1 MTKLLYFSW
10 VRERIGLA
18 SEERDIPAS
27 VTTVEQ
33 FLEWMSGQGPEYENA
48 LAEASSLRVALDQTH
63 VTSDAPISGA
73 REIAIFPP
81 MTGG

>member
-18 SEERDIPAS
+18 SEERDIPAEITS
-27 VTTVEQ
+27 VEQ
-33 FLEWMSGQGPEYENA
+33 FLNWLSQQGVQYENA
-48 LAEASSLRVALDQTH
+48 LTDAASLRVALDQTH
-63 VTSDAPISGA
+63 VTADAPLNGA

>member
-10 VRERIGLA
+10 VRERIGVA
-18 SEERDIPAS
+18 SEERDIPADIMS
-27 VTTVEQ
+27 VEQ
-33 FLEWMSGQGPEYENA
+33 FLDWLSQQGDQYENA
-48 LAEASSLRVALDQTH
+48 LIDAASLRVALDQTH
-63 VTSDAPISGA
+63 VTADTALDGA

>member
-27 VTTVEQ
+27 VTTVDQ
-33 FLEWMSGQGPEYENA
+33 FLGWMSEQGPEYENA
-48 LAEASSLRVALDQTH
+48 LAESASLRVALDQTH
-63 VTSDAPISGA
+63 VTADASIDGA

>member
-18 SEERDIPAS
+18 NEERDIPTDITS
-27 VTTVEQ
+27 VEQ
-33 FLEWMSGQGPEYENA
+33 FLNWLSQQGDQYENA
-48 LAEASSLRVALDQTH
+48 LTDAASLRVALDQTH
-63 VTSDAPISGA
+63 VTADAPLNGA

>member
-1 MTKLLYFSW
+1 MTRLLYFSW
-10 VRERIGLA
+10 VRERIGVA

-27 VTTVEQ
+27 ILSVEQ
-33 FLEWMSGQGPEYENA
+33 FLVWLSQQGDQYENA
-48 LAEASSLRVALDQTH
+48 LTDTASLRVALDQTH
-63 VTSDAPISGA
+63 VTADAPLNGA

>member
-18 SEERDIPAS
+18 SEERDIPAEITS
-27 VTTVEQ
+27 VEQ
-33 FLEWMSGQGPEYENA
+33 FLNWLSQQGVQYENA
-48 LAEASSLRVALDQTH
+48 LTDAPSLRVALDQTH
-63 VTSDAPISGA
+63 VTADAPLNGA